1 MAPEIVALPE
11 TSRLRGLIGRPAL
24 VIFLRSF
31 GCTFCREALAD
42 VRLVRSRVE
51 AAGATLAFVYG
62 GTPAEADPWFAL
74 HGFGDTVRISDPALE
89 HFRAF
94 RVDRIGYSTLL
105 HPTVVVRTAVCA
117 TTHGL
122 GTQTAEMIRQ
132 LAAVFVVRDGR
143 ILASY
148 RHRLPS
154 DRPDYMQLIRTAL
167 GK

>member
-1 MAPEIVALPE
+1 MAPETVALPE
-11 TSRLRGLIGRPAL
+11 RSPLRGLIARPAL

-51 AAGATLAFVYG
+51 AAGATLAFVYS

-74 HGFGDTVRISDPALE
+74 HGFGDTIRISDPALE

-94 RVDRIGYSTLL
+94 KIERIGFTTLL

-117 TTHGL
+117 TSHGL

-132 LAAVFVVRDGR
+132 LAGVFVVRDGR
-143 ILASY
+143 ILSSY

-154 DRPDYMQLIRTAL
+154 DRPDYMQLVRSAL
-167 GK
+167 GR